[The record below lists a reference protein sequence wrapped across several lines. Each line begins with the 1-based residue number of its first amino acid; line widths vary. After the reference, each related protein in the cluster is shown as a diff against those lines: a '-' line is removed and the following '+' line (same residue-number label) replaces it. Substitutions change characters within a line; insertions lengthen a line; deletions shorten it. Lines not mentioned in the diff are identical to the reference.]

1 MNEFEIIQNYFQ
13 KSMLGARDLI
23 LGPGDDA
30 AVLAPSHKARVV
42 CVDTLNENI
51 HFPQN
56 AAAADVGYKSLAVNL
71 SDIAAMGATPQFA
84 LLALSIP
91 NSDEKWLSEFA
102 RGFFELADQYKVLLI
117 GGDLTRGPLS
127 VSVTLI
133 GEVGANYLTRSGAKV
148 GDKIYVT
155 GKLGG
160 SGLALQSIKKNQPLD
175 AYLHQ
180 RFYRPQPRIE
190 QGLQLAKVATSCID
204 ISDGLL
210 GDLSHI
216 LRQSKVG
223 AKLNLKKIPFD
234 GSLDLALN
242 AGEDYELCFTAA
254 LENELQFPADMICIG
269 EIIAG
274 DAKIVDENDQALKV
288 RSFQHFG

>member
-1 MNEFEIIQNYFQ
+1 MTEFQIIQHYFQ

-30 AVLAPSHKARVV
+30 AILAPSNKARVV

-51 HFPQN
+51 HFPRE
-56 AAAADVGYKSLAVNL
+56 ASAADIGYKSLAVNL
-71 SDIAAMGATPQFA
+71 SDIAAMGGWPQFA
-84 LLALSIP
+84 LLALSLP

-102 RGFFELADQYKVLLI
+102 RGFFELANQYKVLLI

-127 VSVTLI
+127 VSVTLM
-133 GEVGANYLTRSGAKV
+133 GEVGEKYLTRSGAKV

-160 SGLALQSIKKNQPLD
+160 SGLALQKIKNNEALD
-175 AYLHQ
+175 DYLHQ
-180 RFYRPQPRIE
+180 RFYRPQPRIKE
-190 QGLQLAKVATSCID
+190 GLQLANIASSCID

-216 LRQSKVG
+216 LKSSKVG
-223 AKLNLKKIPFD
+223 AKLFLDKIPFD
-234 GSLDLALN
+234 GNLNLALN
-242 AGEDYELCFTAA
+242 AGEDYELCFTVAP
-254 LENELQFPADMICIG
+254 ENEKQLPADVICIG

-274 DAKIVDENDQALKV
+274 DAKILDENNNVLNVK
-288 RSFQHFG
+288 SYQHF